1 MRSVE
6 VAAFGASDVLRVV
19 ERPEPSAGPGEL
31 VVDVAAIG
39 VNYMDVYQ
47 RQGLGAFRP
56 HPPFVAGNE
65 GAGIVRAVG
74 PDVAEFTTGDRVAW
88 MGAIGAYSEVA
99 VVPAERTLH
108 VPRGLE
114 LDLAGGIL
122 LQGVTAHYLATS
134 VRAIARGDVAVV
146 HAAAGGVGLLLT
158 QLLVR
163 HGGTVVATT
172 SNREKSLLAQEA
184 GAQVSA
190 GYDDFRSAV
199 DHLTAGRG
207 AAVVY
212 DGVGEATFEESLAS
226 LAPRGTLVA
235 YGSTSG
241 PIPPVD
247 VQRLAENS
255 LYLTRP
261 TLAHYAGSR
270 ADLVARGSEV
280 LASAADGSLRLHVGA
295 RYRLEDAARA
305 HDALESRST
314 VGKILLLP

>member
-31 VVDVAAIG
+31 VVDVVAIG

-47 RQGLGAFRP
+47 RQGVGAFRP

-108 VPRGLE
+108 VPRALGL
-114 LDLAGGIL
+114 DIAAGIL

-134 VRAIARGDVAVV
+134 ALAIAPGDVAVV
-146 HAAAGGVGLLLT
+146 HAAAGGVGRLLT
-158 QLLVR
+158 QLVVQR
-163 HGGTVVATT
+163 GGTVVATT
-172 SNREKSLLAQEA
+172 STSQKAQLAQEA
-184 GAQVSA
+184 GAHMTA
-190 GYDDFRSAV
+190 GYGDFGSAV
-199 DHLTAGRG
+199 FELTAGRG
-207 AAVVY
+207 ASVVY
-212 DGVGEATFEESLAS
+212 DGIGAATFEESLAA

-241 PIPPVD
+241 PVPPLD
-247 VQRLAENS
+247 VQRLAAKS

-280 LASAADGSLRLHVGA
+280 MGSAADGSLRLHVGA